1 MVTKG
6 FKNIINMSKK
16 ILIRI
21 SWTVALSNAFP
32 STSVP
37 FAARTTLAAPRPL
50 FVTVFEY
57 AFSNPFINL
66 SKLLT
71 TRYNSASTRKVV
83 VIDIELGDSK
93 LDPRFVSGF
102 IDGEGCFTISFVKYK
117 KMKTGWRVMPVF
129 EIELHGWELPLLE
142 KIKAFFKGAGVIS
155 KTKRITCKYRVS
167 SVEQI
172 SKIIIPHFEKYP
184 LITIKRADYLLFKEV
199 IGFSINKEH
208 LTIKGIRKTVALKAA
223 MNRGLSYKLKI
234 AFTDIVPVER
244 PLVELPQTIDPY
256 WLAGFTSA
264 EGCFNVHLTPSQTHS
279 VGFQVILVFILV
291 QHERDEQ
298 LMICIMEF
306 LGCGNL

>member
-1 MVTKG
+1 M
-6 FKNIINMSKK
+6 
-16 ILIRI
+16 
-21 SWTVALSNAFP
+21 
-32 STSVP
+32 
-37 FAARTTLAAPRPL
+37 
-50 FVTVFEY
+50 
-57 AFSNPFINL
+57 
-66 SKLLT
+66 
-71 TRYNSASTRKVV
+71 
-83 VIDIELGDSK
+83 
-93 LDPRFVSGF
+93 
-102 IDGEGCFTISFVKYK
+102 
-117 KMKTGWRVMPVF
+117 
-129 EIELHGWELPLLE
+129 PLLE

-256 WLAGFTSA
+256 
-264 EGCFNVHLTPSQTHS
+264 
-279 VGFQVILVFILV
+279 
-291 QHERDEQ
+291 
-298 LMICIMEF
+298 
-306 LGCGNL
+306 